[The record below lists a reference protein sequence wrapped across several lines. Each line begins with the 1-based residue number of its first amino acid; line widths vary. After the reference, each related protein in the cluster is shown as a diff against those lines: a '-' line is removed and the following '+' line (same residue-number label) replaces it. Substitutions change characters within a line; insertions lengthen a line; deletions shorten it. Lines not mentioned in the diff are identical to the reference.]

1 MTLCVATTV
10 TECDTASATD
20 RTTRGGRSS
29 SKRSPQTRVVY
40 GDASAVL
47 IDVAADTMSASA
59 SAEKPGRTVLRNIFP
74 SEVRV
79 EVGDVVVTNTDG
91 TYEIDKVAKMMCEVV
106 VPLPEIVRDGDHF
119 TVAEGQVLTL
129 DTFLRAVRL
138 GVLAQD
144 PELSGKTSMIS
155 KWFPRHAWTRQVNKV
170 PLATTQ
176 QLLRI
181 LVEGEREYLSK
192 VAGSPPTTFTSVKLS
207 PGKREDSD
215 LAPTL
220 ETIGRLNTEPRSADS
235 EDTEDAISCSQS
247 SVRGDQRTQLAS
259 PQKRTR
265 SSSAKAAES
274 RTNVSKA
281 TDLVLGLYHNSHHS
295 NQCYHSFT
303 SQFMLSFITWLT
315 TEQAGLRVLESLSP
329 RQFNAGIVTL
339 PANFFPPDNESWRS
353 YFVDGSPYCYPAGR
367 LSHPPGRDGKPP
379 LGVQTEPKKKLA
391 GIDWIASVFQAN
403 HPSRMDL
410 CSVTYFQRAGVGK
423 YAVPTKPQNSV
434 YAHLLDLHRLDRV
447 SCNRLLANPPDV
459 LNELTFEV
467 QLSDSTCQTITIARS
482 GVVTLESLINDLNV
496 KTPLT
501 INIEVRPKAPAVHA
515 AGCLFDFD
523 TVASAVS

>member
-1 MTLCVATTV
+1 LQPAVV
-10 TECDTASATD
+10 T
-20 RTTRGGRSS
+20 
-29 SKRSPQTRVVY
+29 VY
-40 GDASAVL
+40 GEARAVL
-47 IDVAADTMSASA
+47 IDVAADTKCAASA
-59 SAEKPGRTVLRNIFP
+59 SAEKPKQARLLLKDISP
-74 SEVRV
+74 SEVTV
-79 EVGDVVVTNTDG
+79 EVGDVVVTNVDG
-91 TYEIDKVAKMMCEVV
+91 NYETETSAKSKCVV
-106 VPLPEIVRDGDHF
+106 VVQLPEIIRGLGDRF
-119 TVAEGQVLTL
+119 IVAGNEELTL
-129 DTFLRAVRL
+129 DSFLRAVRT
-138 GVLAQD
+138 GVLAND
-144 PELSGKTSMIS
+144 SELSDKTSMTS
-155 KWFPRHAWTRQVNKV
+155 KWFIRPAWTRAVRAQDS
-170 PLATTQ
+170 LTTTQ
-176 QLLRI
+176 QLLRT
-181 LVEGEREYLSK
+181 LFVADRKYLSK
-192 VAGSPPTTFTSVKLS
+192 LPADSPTTCISIRLS
-207 PGKREDSD
+207 PGKRLDSD
-215 LAPTL
+215 PAPTL
-220 ETIGRLNTEPRSADS
+220 DTIRRADTHGGSVDDESDEPEAY
-235 EDTEDAISCSQS
+235 SQS
-247 SVRGDQRTQLAS
+247 SARGAARIQHSS
-259 PQKRTR
+259 PAKRAKTGHV
-265 SSSAKAAES
+265 KAAES
-274 RTNVSKA
+274 RSHVSKA
-281 TDLVLGLYHNSHHS
+281 TELVLGLYHNPHHS

-315 TEQAGLRVLESLSP
+315 TEQAGLRVLESLTQ

-353 YFVDGSPYCYPAGR
+353 YFIGGSPYCYPSER

-379 LGVQTEPKKKLA
+379 LGVQTEPKKKLV

-434 YAHLLDLHRLDRV
+434 YAHLRDLHRLDRV
-447 SCNRLLANPPDV
+447 SCNWLLANPPDV

-482 GVVTLESLINDLNV
+482 GEVTIESLINDLNV